1 MHSGIS
7 RHSRYSR
14 LHAFGF
20 FSSLGFMLV
29 FPLVAPLVWFMFVY
43 QAPKKPDF
51 FVKFSLALVCVHFG
65 STPHTGHPA
74 MTVNHRANGE
84 FMILQHR
91 CIFIVNPSE
100 TLKHVFFFYHYI
112 FPNGREENR

>member
-1 MHSGIS
+1 
-7 RHSRYSR
+7 
-14 LHAFGF
+14 
-20 FSSLGFMLV
+20 MLV

-43 QAPKKPDF
+43 QAPKKPDI